1 MFQALAPGPISPVYS
16 GPARP
21 GKLTGDLSL
30 ELELHA
36 LQISELNYSLLQP
49 GTPAAYRWDQH
60 HSGKCFRSI
69 FFGSKTES
77 THR

>member
-1 MFQALAPGPISPVYS
+1 MSPVYS

-21 GKLTGDLSL
+21 GKLTGDLLL

-36 LQISELNYSLLQP
+36 LQNSESNCSLLQP
-49 GTPAAYRWDQH
+49 GTPAAYQWDQR

-69 FFGSKTES
+69 FFGSKPES